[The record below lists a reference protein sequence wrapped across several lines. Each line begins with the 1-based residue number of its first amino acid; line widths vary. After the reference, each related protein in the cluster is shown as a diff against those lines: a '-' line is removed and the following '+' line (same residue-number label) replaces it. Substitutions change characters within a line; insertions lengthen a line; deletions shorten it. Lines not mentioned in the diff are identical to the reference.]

1 MTVTT
6 LSDVDHGIYVVATE
20 HSCYQVNMDKRTI
33 FRVRAVGD
41 SSNLRGD
48 YENVDLKQILTCEV
62 GLPAVFVVKDL
73 TPGVT
78 TIRRTTR
85 ITGIEVVA

>member
-1 MTVTT
+1 MSVTT
-6 LSDVDHGIYVVATE
+6 LSDVDHGVYAIRTE
-20 HSCYQVNMDKRTI
+20 HSAYVVDMNERML
-33 FRVRAVGD
+33 VRSPVEEGAND
-41 SSNLRGD
+41 LRGD
-48 YENVDLKQILTCEV
+48 RDEVSLKQILTCEV

-85 ITGIEVVA
+85 VVGIEVVA